1 MKYFL
6 IVVQIFLSLCSHPL
20 PAFWSVTIQLTN
32 SGSPLIT
39 ESRVCVINDDQWNS
53 SLSSLLSLQSLHRP
67 ELTSHFL
74 STCQAS
80 VEPEPNKT
88 GGVVTLVTHSLVTI
102 AHSRRIFIFSS
113 SHIGL
118 GGTLY
123 NKGGIVDICILKY

>member
-80 VEPEPNKT
+80 VEPEPNNS
-88 GGVVTLVTHSLVTI
+88 GGVVTWLHCTALTNYSLDL
-102 AHSRRIFIFSS
+102 FIFSDGAEIKAWTS
-113 SHIGL
+113 YHRL
-118 GGTLY
+118 GGTSS
-123 NKGGIVDICILKY
+123 

>member
-39 ESRVCVINDDQWNS
+39 ESRVCVINDVPDQWCS
-53 SLSSLLSLQSLHRP
+53 SHSSPLQSLHTP

-102 AHSRRIFIFSS
+102 AHSLRIFIFSS

-118 GGTLY
+118 GGTLH